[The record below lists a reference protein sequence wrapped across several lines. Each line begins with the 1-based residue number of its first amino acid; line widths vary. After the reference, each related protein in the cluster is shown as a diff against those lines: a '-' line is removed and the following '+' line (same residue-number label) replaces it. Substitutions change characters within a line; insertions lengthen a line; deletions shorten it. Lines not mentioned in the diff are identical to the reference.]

1 MGLVEFIVLAVVL
14 GLLAWVIQQYTPIPQ
29 AIKTVIVVA
38 IVLVLVLILVR
49 GMIGDVALPRLR

>member
-1 MGLVEFIVLAVVL
+1 MGLIEFIVLAVVL
-14 GLLAWVIQQYTPIPQ
+14 GLLAWAIQTYTPIPQ

-49 GMIGDVALPRLR
+49 SFVGDVQLPRLR